1 MTDYLTMADVLAVH
15 QRLIDRYG
23 GHHGLRDAG
32 ALEAALYR
40 PQSGYY
46 QTLLAEAAALWESL
60 CQNHPFVDGNKRVA
74 YAATHLFLQLN
85 GIQLTAKG
93 SEVIAFIDRLFA
105 DGHFNSENLYQWLEE
120 NARSDIRT

>member
-1 MTDYLTMADVLAVH
+1 MTDYLTMADVLAIH
-15 QRLIDRYG
+15 QRLITGYG
-23 GHHGLRDAG
+23 GHPGLRDAG

-74 YAATHLFLQLN
+74 FAATHVFLQMN
-85 GIQLTAKG
+85 GMQLTAKPA
-93 SEVIAFIDRLFA
+93 EIIAFIDRLFA
-105 DGHFNSENLYQWLEE
+105 EGNFNSEKLYQWLEA
-120 NARSDIRT
+120 NARSDKRP